1 MAQTFD
7 VIKKYLL
14 IEAEKMRR
22 SIDSNEDVVFNYN
35 LDVFMTILQES
46 NYYYDFVKAVEK
58 SHSEFFV
65 PLYAKTMG
73 NLEWMQQLD
82 LIV

>member
-1 MAQTFD
+1 MTQTFD

-14 IEAEKMRR
+14 IEVEKMRHP
-22 SIDSNEDVVFNYN
+22 SDVVFNYN
-35 LDVFMTILQES
+35 LDAFMEILEES
-46 NYYYDFVKAVEK
+46 GFYYDFVKAVEK
-58 SHSEFFV
+58 RYSEIFL

-73 NLEWMQQLD
+73 NLEWMEQLD